1 VVAVAAAVAA
11 AADNREA
18 DVGARSAARSTG
30 CADASDTPPAADG
43 ADDKTGG
50 VVVDAVHLPRVVSVL
65 GVARV
70 HSVVEEG
77 VGNNTAVVV
86 VRPPPGHHGKRSH
99 AAGTVA
105 SEAGDGALRD
115 SAVEEAAD
123 SVDGVVAGTATV
135 DRAAAAADNTD
146 QNHCDVWDWSD
157 AAAPGEDRPPDPP
170 IVPPDETMRR
180 PRGVA
185 EHRPVLRP
193 SDGADDAVRVD
204 AADEEE
210 EGVSNTDAESP
221 RSSDLLLMRTW

>member
-1 VVAVAAAVAA
+1 VVAADAAAA
-11 AADNREA
+11 AADNREE
-18 DVGARSAARSTG
+18 DVGARSAARTG
-30 CADASDTPPAADG
+30 AVASDTPPAADG
-43 ADDKTGG
+43 ADDKTGV
-50 VVVDAVHLPRVVSVL
+50 VVVDAVRLPRVVSVL
-65 GVARV
+65 GVAHV

-77 VGNNTAVVV
+77 AGNNTAVVV
-86 VRPPPGHHGKRSH
+86 VRPPPGHHGRRSH

-123 SVDGVVAGTATV
+123 SVDGVVVVGTATV

-146 QNHCDVWDWSD
+146 QNHCDGWDWSE
-157 AAAPGEDRPPDPP
+157 AAAPGEDRPPDLP

-204 AADEEE
+204 AAAEEE
-210 EGVSNTDAESP
+210 EGVRNTDAESP